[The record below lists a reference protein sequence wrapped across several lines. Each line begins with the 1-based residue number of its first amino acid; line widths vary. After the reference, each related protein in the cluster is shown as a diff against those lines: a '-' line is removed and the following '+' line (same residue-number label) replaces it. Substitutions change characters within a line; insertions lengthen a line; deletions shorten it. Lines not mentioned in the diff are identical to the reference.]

1 MSQFDVHRNP
11 GKNAAATPFVVVV
24 QSAAFDERKNRI
36 VIPLARTE
44 KASANV
50 GMVASRVN
58 PVFEIDDV
66 QVTLHTLQVVSV
78 PIDSLDK
85 KVGSLAHQADAI
97 IDAMDEVFSRAY
109 G

>member
-11 GKNAAATPFVVVV
+11 GKNAAAIPFVVVV
-24 QSAAFDERKNRI
+24 QSAAFDERKSRI
-36 VIPLARTE
+36 VVPLVRTE
-44 KASANV
+44 KISASMN
-50 GMVASRVN
+50 MVASRVN
-58 PVFEIDDV
+58 PVFEIDGI

-78 PIDSLDK
+78 PIDSLGR
-85 KVGSLAHQADAI
+85 KVGSLIHEAGAI